1 MFKGLL
7 KNKIVF
13 GIIAAS
19 LVLAG
24 STMKIKL
31 PRQLEGLFKNDL
43 VKVALLFAI
52 LYMGKIAIQYS
63 IIAAILFIILS
74 DKLND
79 KEIEDFAN

>member
-7 KNKIVF
+7 KSKIVF

-31 PRQLEGLFKNDL
+31 PIQLEDLFKNDL

-52 LYMGKIAIQYS
+52 LRLGQIALHYAV
-63 IIAAILFIILS
+63 IASILFIILS